1 MKNHKW
7 MGLLTL
13 GLLLVTGCSD
23 PTLTNPS
30 ILSNVGAEETKLE
43 VSNEIPNGAPKLE
56 QQEKSQPTSQT
67 SATVKQ
73 TGMEKQ
79 WDKDKDIMPSNP
91 SKVIGMTI
99 EQLFAEKGEGKKEY
113 GYNADGKFLSAI
125 EYKETWFQWNE
136 PARAQYIINNNKVM
150 QITLTYEKNT
160 KMHDLIKQISSLLG
174 EGEQRKEIGAP
185 SSYSAHWKTETAIFD
200 LQYFDTYT
208 EIYIFPKR

>member
-7 MGLLTL
+7 IGLLTL

-23 PTLTNPS
+23 RELTNPAL
-30 ILSNVGAEETKLE
+30 LSNAGAENTTLE
-43 VSNEIPNGAPKLE
+43 MSNQMPNEPAKPE
-56 QQEKSQPTSQT
+56 QPDKPQSISSPSPI
-67 SATVKQ
+67 VKQ
-73 TGMEKQ
+73 EGIEKQ
-79 WDKDKDIMPSNP
+79 WEKDIMPIDP

-99 EQLFAEKGEGKKEY
+99 QQLFAEKGEGKKDY

-125 EYKETWFQWNE
+125 EYKETWFQWKE

-150 QITLTYEKNT
+150 QITLTYEKST
-160 KMHDLIKQISSLLG
+160 KVHDLIKQISSLLG

-185 SSYSAHWKTETAIFD
+185 SSYSAHWKTETATFD

-208 EIYIFPKR
+208 EIYIFPTR